1 MVLVMTRKVMGEGR
15 AFPASGRAGSGGS
28 ASRRFWLGLVVG
40 ELQRSA
46 TVPGF
51 AWRDVVWS
59 GESIGILSETQLGRR
74 VGVCKYPC
82 MYRTP
87 EWLSDRGAAMFL
99 VAHRQ
104 STAHRLDG

>member
-1 MVLVMTRKVMGEGR
+1 MQGR
-15 AFPASGRAGSGGS
+15 
-28 ASRRFWLGLVVG
+28 SRPGLVVG

-51 AWRDVVWS
+51 AWREVMWN
-59 GESIGILSETQLGRR
+59 GESIGILSETDPGRR
-74 VGVCKYPC
+74 VGVCKCPC

-87 EWLSDRGAAMFL
+87 ESLSDQGAAMFL

-104 STAHRLDG
+104 SPAHRLAG

>member
-1 MVLVMTRKVMGEGR
+1 MMRKMTGEGW
-15 AFPASGRAGSGGS
+15 AGPTPGRAGSGGL
-28 ASRRFWLGLVVG
+28 APRARRGPVVG

-59 GESIGILSETQLGRR
+59 GVSIGILSETTPGRR
-74 VGVCKYPC
+74 VGVCRYPC

-87 EWLSDRGAAMFL
+87 ESLSDRGAAMFL

-104 STAHRLDG
+104 STAHRLAG